1 MGTAY
6 KLQVAGYRFE
16 ATNVRKRESTK
27 TNVNAVDIRC
37 HLTCNL

>member
-27 TNVNAVDIRC
+27 TNVNAGDICRYP
-37 HLTCNL
+37 TCNP